1 MLFSVITKNLNCQIL
16 TKNLVTFKRWDW
28 VQDEKFYYGGS
39 LKNPILKKPVYRG
52 ELPKGGGVF
61 EGVDTPMHT
70 MKNVRKDWFSY

>member
-28 VQDEKFYYGGS
+28 VQDEKFCYGGS

-52 ELPKGGGVF
+52 ELPKKTGF
-61 EGVDTPMHT
+61 
-70 MKNVRKDWFSY
+70 